1 MCSDYDGTRSTI
13 DAANNGL
20 DIAMPGPPSRP
31 DYFGAPLLAAIKSG
45 RVSEA
50 TITEKAVRVVYS
62 LAAVGALDAHNNNSS
77 DTDVTS
83 DEHRALARKLASAS
97 ATLLRNRA
105 GALPLDAANLG
116 AAGSLALI
124 GLAARDGAIYGGGG
138 SGSVVAKAPVSV
150 YEALMAKL
158 GTTGTGQAFRAANC
172 SVVDPD
178 TDYFAG
184 AGKSTRVPMPAS
196 PSVATC
202 CAACTAGSGPWKRFT
217 FTLAFEG
224 GGPGCWCHPA
234 AVSKVAKKGFMSGAC
249 SAPPMPPTPPGPV
262 TYSDGTDLAAAVAN
276 AKAAKVAIVVIAQS
290 SHENADRVNMSLGQ
304 SDVVASV
311 ARAQPNTIVVAVSPG
326 PFLTPWREEVAA
338 ILVRAPLCGNRG
350 GGRTGQGRPFGLS
363 GLGVQRE
370 RSAGV
375 SACLVCVCRCACVLC
390 ACLG

>member
-50 TITEKAVRVVYS
+50 TLTEKAVRVVYS

-83 DEHRALARKLASAS
+83 DEHRALARKLAAAS

-105 GALPLDAANLG
+105 GALPLDAANMG

-158 GTTGTGQAFRAANC
+158 GTTGTGQADAFRAANC

-234 AVSKVAKKGFMSGAC
+234 AVSKVAKKGFMSG
-249 SAPPMPPTPPGPV
+249 V
-262 TYSDGTDLAAAVAN
+262 
-276 AKAAKVAIVVIAQS
+276 
-290 SHENADRVNMSLGQ
+290 
-304 SDVVASV
+304 
-311 ARAQPNTIVVAVSPG
+311 
-326 PFLTPWREEVAA
+326 
-338 ILVRAPLCGNRG
+338 
-350 GGRTGQGRPFGLS
+350 
-363 GLGVQRE
+363 
-370 RSAGV
+370 
-375 SACLVCVCRCACVLC
+375 
-390 ACLG
+390 